1 MKKFLFAAAATMMV
15 ASPILA
21 AAPAN
26 AADWHGRAGF
36 SMNRAVGRG
45 SHRVVIDRTNY
56 RGPQRVI
63 YRQTYHPTY
72 RTWHR
77 GDRFDYRYAP
87 NYRVIDD
94 YRDYGL
100 QAPPYGYRWERSGDD
115 AVLVAL
121 AGGLIGA
128 VIGGALN

>member
-1 MKKFLFAAAATMMV
+1 MKKFLLGAAATVMV
-15 ASPILA
+15 VSPIL

-26 AADWHGRAGF
+26 AADWHGRAGIYT
-36 SMNRAVGRG
+36 NRAIGRAP
-45 SHRVVIDRTNY
+45 HRVVIDRTGY
-56 RGPQRVI
+56 RGPERVT
-63 YRQTYHPTY
+63 YRQTYGPAN

-94 YRDYGL
+94 YRNYGL

-121 AGGLIGA
+121 ASGLIGA